1 MRLFGRRLFSL
12 TLHSLSDYLQVRV
25 TWRHIEL
32 CVIRKHAILPHLFDF
47 SIQPNPGHFA
57 EALGWQLVLHV
68 EEPCALLDQLLIMP
82 QGFSFFVPETRESQ
96 NAAKSKL
103 VVDIAEVDV
112 LVKCLSAS
120 SQLRLRASLFS
131 DQAEDT
137 LLVSVCLFRF
147 DKLLFS
153 SI

>member
-1 MRLFGRRLFSL
+1 
-12 TLHSLSDYLQVRV
+12 
-25 TWRHIEL
+25 
-32 CVIRKHAILPHLFDF
+32 
-47 SIQPNPGHFA
+47 
-57 EALGWQLVLHV
+57 
-68 EEPCALLDQLLIMP
+68 MP

-103 VVDIAEVDV
+103 VVDITEVDV

-137 LLVSVCLFRF
+137 LLVAVCLFRF